1 MAISEKFRG
10 LMEGVFPYGA
20 YIIGEAI

>member
-10 LMEGVFPYGA
+10 PMEGVSPYGA
-20 YIIGEAI
+20 YILGEAI